1 MNEEQQPTIGRQLIT
16 YFKSVFIVD
25 KINYSQSIENI
36 KSDVEF
42 KGFNIWILICS
53 ILICSLGLNMNSTA
67 VVIGAMLISP
77 LMGPIVGLG
86 LGIGTYDRNLIFKAL
101 KNLGLATGISIVT
114 AVIFFKITPTQEVS
128 EILART
134 RPTVLDLFVAFFG
147 GVAGIL
153 AASRCISTNVVPG
166 VAIATA
172 LMPPLCT
179 AGFGLAIGNW
189 DYFAGASY
197 LFFMNCIMISLA
209 ALVVTIYLRYPKF
222 SFVNDQT
229 KSRVKFA
236 IVAVVLAI
244 ALPSVYFYYNLLQ
257 ENIQSKRIEN
267 YVTNEIESRPGIFI
281 TNKVIKT
288 DDSGT
293 LIRLNI
299 NGTYLQEEEIA
310 SLDSQLVKYNL
321 KNSRLQIIQSQ
332 PIGFQEQR
340 LASLKTDIITE
351 LYHNSAKS
359 IESKEQ
365 EIAFLQEEVQKLSRA
380 NFLSEKVMKLAK
392 TQYNIDE
399 IGVDI
404 MVYSNGDMLDT
415 IPTAIVTWS
424 SKLSNSEKR
433 SQSNKLAELIKIELA
448 VDNVKV
454 VGVN

>member
-1 MNEEQQPTIGRQLIT
+1 
-16 YFKSVFIVD
+16 
-25 KINYSQSIENI
+25 
-36 KSDVEF
+36 
-42 KGFNIWILICS
+42 
-53 ILICSLGLNMNSTA
+53 
-67 VVIGAMLISP
+67 
-77 LMGPIVGLG
+77 
-86 LGIGTYDRNLIFKAL
+86 
-101 KNLGLATGISIVT
+101 
-114 AVIFFKITPTQEVS
+114 
-128 EILART
+128 
-134 RPTVLDLFVAFFG
+134 
-147 GVAGIL
+147 
-153 AASRCISTNVVPG
+153 
-166 VAIATA
+166 
-172 LMPPLCT
+172 
-179 AGFGLAIGNW
+179 
-189 DYFAGASY
+189 
-197 LFFMNCIMISLA
+197 MISLA

-321 KNSRLQIIQSQ
+321 KNSRLKIIQSQ